1 MSQMKSMLLAMLFFV
16 GFIVPAFL
24 LFFIDSTNQNAFLK
38 TTKEITELVKEDA
51 GVSDRVKSVVN
62 DYKTKGYTISFTDQY
77 GQPVN
82 GIANY
87 GDTIQVH
94 YQYTFKSVFK
104 DQTLESSNKVF
115 ILKRNGEN
123 RPGWDNGGEL
133 QPRTVVKLTT
143 ESKNVTHEET
153 FVIPGMTRL
162 RSVTSNTGSV
172 EVVKVEGN
180 RVTVRA
186 TNGSPSKKVQTGGT
200 VMADDTKIVT
210 ETIVKTNEKDL
221 PNTITYSEDV
231 YEGTLNRN
239 GAVDKKQTGGEFIP
253 AQTKEVGNQ
262 PSPDYSDSEGFKG
275 TLERYVH
282 SGEYTPE
289 QSKFVEAQET
299 QNYIDDEGFR
309 GILSKYLYDVEV
321 TPEHTRFVRLNHSG
335 ETAMGKLVEPSSKTY
350 QYNRDGY
357 VGVLDYVGYIG
368 TAPSKPVSETINCYN
383 AISSGYYVYQNGRW
397 KSRSGGSGCGQP
409 NYYEEGSWFG
419 RYTER
424 EEITLEQ
431 PYFEYKIKSSL
442 EGIKTGTR
450 EELKL
455 SSSGNVSV
463 DEIPHLFP
471 NPKEGDRIEFNKI
484 TTHLILS
491 GTAYDLSKGEVMW
504 RYEGYV
510 TRPAVEIPL
519 YRYQG
524 VVTKPAVDTRVW
536 RYGGK
541 VTKPAVDT
549 RTYEY
554 TQEYKGTA
562 TKKGLDTRT
571 YDTYYQY
578 RLTFEYE

>member
-16 GFIVPAFL
+16 GFIIPGFL

-62 DYKTKGYTISFTDQY
+62 DYKAKGYTISFTDQY

-94 YQYTFKSVFK
+94 YQYTFKSVFQ

-123 RPGWDNGGEL
+123 RPGWESGGEL
-133 QPRTVVKLTT
+133 QPRSVVKLTT
-143 ESKNVTHEET
+143 ESKDATHEET
-153 FVIPGMTRL
+153 FVIPGMTQL
-162 RSVTSNTGSV
+162 KSVTSNTGSV

-186 TNGSPSKKVQTGGT
+186 TNGLPSKKVQTGGT

-210 ETIVKTNEKDL
+210 KTVVKTDEKEL
-221 PNTITYSEDV
+221 PNTIAYNEDG

-239 GAVDKKQTGGEFIP
+239 GAVDKKQTGGEFIS
-253 AQTKEVGNQ
+253 AQTKEVANQ

-275 TLERYVH
+275 KLERYVH
-282 SGEYTPE
+282 SGTYTPSE
-289 QSKFVEAQET
+289 EKFVTAQT
-299 QNYIDDEGFR
+299 SANYSDRDGFR
-309 GILSKYLYDVEV
+309 GTLSRYVYSGSYTPPVTKFVTDQKSSYYDKDGYRGTLTPYYEKEYGWVTAEYSGGVFGWNLCDVVGYHLYEQNLQVGDGFTFCGDGQRYEV
-321 TPEHTRFVRLNHSG
+321 TYVH
-335 ETAMGKLVEPSSKTY
+335 
-350 QYNRDGY
+350 RDLYGR
-357 VGVLDYVGYIG
+357 VAWI
-368 TAPSKPVSETINCYN
+368 EF
-383 AISSGYYVYQNGRW
+383 GYYDSYEVVRYQ
-397 KSRSGGSGCGQP
+397 
-409 NYYEEGSWFG
+409 
-419 RYTER
+419 
-424 EEITLEQ
+424 
-431 PYFEYKIKSSL
+431 
-442 EGIKTGTR
+442 GIVTKPASDTR
-450 EELKL
+450 
-455 SSSGNVSV
+455 V
-463 DEIPHLFP
+463 
-471 NPKEGDRIEFNKI
+471 
-484 TTHLILS
+484 
-491 GTAYDLSKGEVMW
+491 
-504 RYEGYV
+504 
-510 TRPAVEIPL
+510 

-524 VVTKPAVDTRVW
+524 TVTKPAVDTRVW

-541 VTKPAVDT
+541 VTRPAIDT

-554 TQEYKGTA
+554 RQVYKGTA

>member
-16 GFIVPAFL
+16 GFIIPGFL

-62 DYKTKGYTISFTDQY
+62 DYKAKGYTISFTNQH

-123 RPGWDNGGEL
+123 RPGWENGGEL
-133 QPRTVVKLTT
+133 QPRSVVKLTT
-143 ESKNVTHEET
+143 ESKNATHEET
-153 FVIPGMTRL
+153 FVIPGMTQL
-162 RSVTSNTGSV
+162 KSVTSNTGSV
-172 EVVKVEGN
+172 EVVRVEGN

-210 ETIVKTNEKDL
+210 DSIVKTKASDL
-221 PNTITYSEDV
+221 PNSKEYSQDG
-231 YEGTLNRN
+231 YEGTLTRH
-239 GAVDKKQTGGEFIP
+239 GEMKVKQTGGEYIP

-262 PSPDYSDSEGFKG
+262 TSPNYSDSEGFKG
-275 TLERYVH
+275 TLERYLH
-282 SGEYTPE
+282 SGKYTPE
-289 QSKFVEAQET
+289 QSKFVTGQTSAHYSDSEGYRGTLSQYVASGSYSPGDTKYFHGNGYGFIGYTKFQVRECGNYKGCLFWSYDGFEEAWLVD
-299 QNYIDDEGFR
+299 YSDELGYE
-309 GILSKYLYDVEV
+309 G
-321 TPEHTRFVRLNHSG
+321 RL
-335 ETAMGKLVEPSSKTY
+335 VPIKTY
-350 QYNRDGY
+350 
-357 VGVLDYVGYIG
+357 
-368 TAPSKPVSETINCYN
+368 P
-383 AISSGYYVYQNGRW
+383 
-397 KSRSGGSGCGQP
+397 P
-409 NYYEEGSWFG
+409 NYSGFFNELPRDNYYLG
-419 RYTER
+419 RTIQFPTYGNYYAPGF
-424 EEITLEQ
+424 ITK
-431 PYFEYKIKSSL
+431 PGYD
-442 EGIKTGTR
+442 TR
-450 EELKL
+450 
-455 SSSGNVSV
+455 V
-463 DEIPHLFP
+463 F
-471 NPKEGDRIEFNKI
+471 
-484 TTHLILS
+484 
-491 GTAYDLSKGEVMW
+491 
-504 RYEGYV
+504 
-510 TRPAVEIPL
+510 
-519 YRYQG
+519 RYQG
-524 VVTKPAVDTRVW
+524 IVTKPAEDTRVY

>member
-133 QPRTVVKLTT
+133 QPRSVVRLTT
-143 ESKNVTHEET
+143 ESKNATHEET

-162 RSVTSNTGSV
+162 KSVTSNTGSV
-172 EVVKVEGN
+172 EVVRVEGN

-210 ETIVKTNEKDL
+210 ETVVKTDEKEL
-221 PNTITYSEDV
+221 PNTITYNEDG

-253 AQTKEVGNQ
+253 AQTKEVANQ

-275 TLERYVH
+275 TLERYLH
-282 SGEYTPE
+282 SGTYTPA
-289 QSKFVEAQET
+289 QSKFVTGHSSA
-299 QNYIDDEGFR
+299 NYSDSEGFV
-309 GILSKYLYDVEV
+309 GSLSRYVYSGSYFPGDTKFVSGELSSNYNSGGYSGTLTKYLYDVIPGDSKYVEARQTFYGPFFSWDPIYEARWGYLNYEYSDQYGYKGYLTSYRAEYGPNSHINENV
-321 TPEHTRFVRLNHSG
+321 TV
-335 ETAMGKLVEPSSKTY
+335 
-350 QYNRDGY
+350 
-357 VGVLDYVGYIG
+357 
-368 TAPSKPVSETINCYN
+368 
-383 AISSGYYVYQNGRW
+383 YYY
-397 KSRSGGSGCGQP
+397 
-409 NYYEEGSWFG
+409 
-419 RYTER
+419 
-424 EEITLEQ
+424 
-431 PYFEYKIKSSL
+431 
-442 EGIKTGTR
+442 
-450 EELKL
+450 
-455 SSSGNVSV
+455 
-463 DEIPHLFP
+463 
-471 NPKEGDRIEFNKI
+471 
-484 TTHLILS
+484 
-491 GTAYDLSKGEVMW
+491 GEVFK
-504 RYEGYV
+504 
-510 TRPAVEIPL
+510 PDIEI

-524 VVTKPAVDTRVW
+524 YVTKPPTDTRIYRYQGTVTKPESDTRVY

-541 VTKPAVDT
+541 VTKPAIDT

-554 TQEYKGTA
+554 TQKYKGTA

-578 RLTFEYE
+578 RLTFDYE